1 MKHKAF
7 FIFMTALLIG
17 SPLYAQKYKIALIHS
32 YQEGYSGAGIVN
44 KLFVKGL
51 KDQQIDFQLRT
62 FYLDCEKYE
71 SVEEERRISE
81 FADSIRS
88 WGGDLIAVLD
98 DQATYSVM
106 ACGNPYVRQVPVV
119 FSGVNY
125 PNQELLAQYPNI
137 TGYIDKP
144 DYLTTCR
151 MIERIMGKVR
161 IHILNGRTVLDRLI
175 WKDLSEQCKGSEITL
190 HQWKRQEARP
200 DKLNIPISDKDDTEY
215 ESLHEKLNEYNQLDS
230 TVVVRLSSDSVAARD
245 LMWLS
250 SGVFKYSLFL
260 YTKRDYTTL
269 RIGSLFDNPGFET
282 INEGFGIKEYMLG
295 GYFAPIETQLSDMT
309 AGIKERLQGKIPV
322 PAVKQIAKQYLV
334 NWQAMKRYQIP
345 LESIP
350 PEYTIMYRPWREKY
364 ATPILILES
373 LLVFTLL
380 LGIAYLIYIYT
391 LEKGRK
397 KEALRNLRFEH
408 EALTLALEGG
418 NTYAWCFDGKT
429 AVLDQAFCELTNR
442 SQNLLG
448 IEEIAHYVHPDEQ
461 ARFRKNVS
469 NILYRQRRTAQYRCQ
484 FNDTG
489 YQWWE
494 FRYSVLQNNEQNP
507 IITGLLVNIQE
518 IKDKEEELIR
528 ARKLAEQAELKQSFL
543 ANMSHEIR
551 TPLNAIVGFSNLLTT
566 EKNISEEEK
575 KEFASIIDNNTRL
588 LLKLVN
594 DVLELSRIES
604 GNMSFHCEDCSAHH
618 FAETVYQTHQVII
631 LPPVEFI
638 KEFPDEDVTI
648 HIDRM
653 RLTQVITNFLG
664 NAKKFTSQGHIK
676 LGYFCDKEKKEIH
689 FFVEDTGAG
698 IPKEELQMIFE
709 RFYKRNEFVQGGR
722 AGTRHQQG
730 HCRKNE
736 RTHRCAIRGEQGQ
749 PFHRRTALSVILFL
763 CRLFRQGELQDQI
776 RQHTR
781 QHRSQYDPH
790 LCLRQQHRRIPEREV
805 GYEQRNRKTDTS
817 QKTDTC
823 QVHPGHAFQQ
833 SGEPHLYH
841 QPGKEINAGKLTRQ
855 QSRQHRPGS
864 HPHFQTAMIRR
875 ERDTRIGKGEQGK
888 NNIIHHSM
896 QTVFQ

>member
-215 ESLHEKLNEYNQLDS
+215 ESLYEKLNEYNQLDS

-250 SGVFKYSLFL
+250 SGVFQYSLFL

-469 NILYRQRRTAQYRCQ
+469 NILHRQRRTAQYRCQ

-551 TPLNAIVGFSNLLTT
+551 TPLNAIIGFANLVTCDDVPFSETERQEYSRLISANGDQLLRLISDILDLSKIESNTMEFCFGDQSLHTLLSDIYQSQLLTMPPQV
-566 EKNISEEEK
+566 EL
-575 KEFASIIDNNTRL
+575 R
-588 LLKLVN
+588 
-594 DVLELSRIES
+594 LELPQADTTIRTDASRLK
-604 GNMSFHCEDCSAHH
+604 
-618 FAETVYQTHQVII
+618 QVINNLI
-631 LPPVEFI
+631 
-638 KEFPDEDVTI
+638 
-648 HIDRM
+648 
-653 RLTQVITNFLG
+653 N
-664 NAKKFTSQGHIK
+664 NAAKFTDRGSITF
-676 LGYFCDKEKKEIH
+676 GYRTDEGAGEVEL
-689 FFVEDTGAG
+689 FVRDTGKG
-698 IPKEELQMIFE
+698 ISQEHVGRIFE
-709 RFYKRNEFVQGGR
+709 RFYKTDSNAKGVGLGLSICRTIIEILGGDISVVS
-722 AGTRHQQG
+722 APGKGT
-730 HCRKNE
+730 CFK
-736 RTHRCAIRGEQGQ
+736 I
-749 PFHRRTALSVILFL
+749 
-763 CRLFRQGELQDQI
+763 
-776 RQHTR
+776 
-781 QHRSQYDPH
+781 
-790 LCLRQQHRRIPEREV
+790 
-805 GYEQRNRKTDTS
+805 
-817 QKTDTC
+817 
-823 QVHPGHAFQQ
+823 VHPVHRTETAA
-833 SGEPHLYH
+833 ET
-841 QPGKEINAGKLTRQ
+841 AGAYR
-855 QSRQHRPGS
+855 
-864 HPHFQTAMIRR
+864 
-875 ERDTRIGKGEQGK
+875 
-888 NNIIHHSM
+888 
-896 QTVFQ
+896 

>member
-106 ACGNPYVRQVPVV
+106 ACGNPYIRQVPVV

-215 ESLHEKLNEYNQLDS
+215 ESLYEKLNEYNQLDS

-250 SGVFKYSLFL
+250 SGVFQYSLFL

-429 AVLDQAFCELTNR
+429 AVLDQAFCELTNS

-469 NILYRQRRTAQYRCQ
+469 NILHRQRRTAQYRCQ

-551 TPLNAIVGFSNLLTT
+551 TPLNAIIGFANLLTCDDVPFSET
-566 EKNISEEEK
+566 ERQEYSRLITANGDQLLRLISDILDLSKIESNTM
-575 KEFASIIDNNTRL
+575 EFCFGEHSLHTL
-588 LLKLVN
+588 LSDIYQSQLLTMPPQVELR
-594 DVLELSRIES
+594 LELPQADTTIRTDASRLK
-604 GNMSFHCEDCSAHH
+604 
-618 FAETVYQTHQVII
+618 QVVNNLI
-631 LPPVEFI
+631 
-638 KEFPDEDVTI
+638 
-648 HIDRM
+648 
-653 RLTQVITNFLG
+653 N
-664 NAKKFTSQGHIK
+664 NAAKFTDKGNITF
-676 LGYFCDKEKKEIH
+676 GYRTADGAGEVEL
-689 FFVEDTGAG
+689 FVRDTGKG
-698 IPKEELQMIFE
+698 ISQEHLSRIFE
-709 RFYKRNEFVQGGR
+709 RFYKADSYVKGVGLGLSICRTITELLGGEISVVS
-722 AGTRHQQG
+722 APGEGTCFKIVH
-730 HCRKNE
+730 
-736 RTHRCAIRGEQGQ
+736 
-749 PFHRRTALSVILFL
+749 PVRRTETAA
-763 CRLFRQGELQDQI
+763 E
-776 RQHTR
+776 T
-781 QHRSQYDPH
+781 
-790 LCLRQQHRRIPEREV
+790 
-805 GYEQRNRKTDTS
+805 
-817 QKTDTC
+817 
-823 QVHPGHAFQQ
+823 
-833 SGEPHLYH
+833 
-841 QPGKEINAGKLTRQ
+841 AGAYR
-855 QSRQHRPGS
+855 
-864 HPHFQTAMIRR
+864 
-875 ERDTRIGKGEQGK
+875 
-888 NNIIHHSM
+888 
-896 QTVFQ
+896 

>member
-7 FIFMTALLIG
+7 FIFMTALFIG

-215 ESLHEKLNEYNQLDS
+215 ESLYEKLNEYNQLDS

-250 SGVFKYSLFL
+250 SGVFQYSLFL

-429 AVLDQAFCELTNR
+429 AVLDQAFCELTNS

-469 NILYRQRRTAQYRCQ
+469 NILHRQRRTAQYRCQ

-551 TPLNAIVGFSNLLTT
+551 TPLNAIIGFANLVTCDDVPFSETERQEYSRLISANGDQLLRLISDILDLSKIESNTMEFCFGDQSLHTLLSDIYQSQLLTMPPQV
-566 EKNISEEEK
+566 EL
-575 KEFASIIDNNTRL
+575 R
-588 LLKLVN
+588 
-594 DVLELSRIES
+594 LELPQADTTIRTDASRLK
-604 GNMSFHCEDCSAHH
+604 
-618 FAETVYQTHQVII
+618 QVINNLI
-631 LPPVEFI
+631 
-638 KEFPDEDVTI
+638 
-648 HIDRM
+648 
-653 RLTQVITNFLG
+653 N
-664 NAKKFTSQGHIK
+664 NAAKFTDRGSITF
-676 LGYFCDKEKKEIH
+676 GYRTDEGAGEVEL
-689 FFVEDTGAG
+689 FVRDTGKG
-698 IPKEELQMIFE
+698 ISQEHVGRIFE
-709 RFYKRNEFVQGGR
+709 RFYKTDSNAKGVGLGLSICRTIIEILGGDISVVS
-722 AGTRHQQG
+722 APGKGTCFKIVH
-730 HCRKNE
+730 
-736 RTHRCAIRGEQGQ
+736 
-749 PFHRRTALSVILFL
+749 PVRRTETAA
-763 CRLFRQGELQDQI
+763 E
-776 RQHTR
+776 T
-781 QHRSQYDPH
+781 
-790 LCLRQQHRRIPEREV
+790 
-805 GYEQRNRKTDTS
+805 
-817 QKTDTC
+817 
-823 QVHPGHAFQQ
+823 
-833 SGEPHLYH
+833 
-841 QPGKEINAGKLTRQ
+841 AGAYR
-855 QSRQHRPGS
+855 
-864 HPHFQTAMIRR
+864 
-875 ERDTRIGKGEQGK
+875 
-888 NNIIHHSM
+888 
-896 QTVFQ
+896 

>member
-1 MKHKAF
+1 
-7 FIFMTALLIG
+7 
-17 SPLYAQKYKIALIHS
+17 
-32 YQEGYSGAGIVN
+32 
-44 KLFVKGL
+44 
-51 KDQQIDFQLRT
+51 
-62 FYLDCEKYE
+62 
-71 SVEEERRISE
+71 
-81 FADSIRS
+81 
-88 WGGDLIAVLD
+88 
-98 DQATYSVM
+98 M

-215 ESLHEKLNEYNQLDS
+215 ESLYEKLNEYNQLDS

-250 SGVFKYSLFL
+250 SGVFQYSLFL

-345 LESIP
+345 TESIP

-551 TPLNAIVGFSNLLTT
+551 TPLNAIVGFSELLASASTD
-566 EKNISEEEK
+566 EEK
-575 KEFASIIDNNTRL
+575 TQFLEIVQSNNEMLQQLIADILDLSKIEAGTLEFVFS
-588 LLKLVN
+588 
-594 DVLELSRIES
+594 DVDINQMMFDLEQQ
-604 GNMSFHCEDCSAHH
+604 F
-618 FAETVYQTHQVII
+618 
-631 LPPVEFI
+631 
-638 KEFPDEDVTI
+638 
-648 HIDRM
+648 RM
-653 RLTQVITNFLG
+653 RVAELGSGVQIVREASEKEYTMHTDRNRLAQVVSNFMTNAL
-664 NAKKFTSQGHIK
+664 KFTQEGSIT
-676 LGYFCDKEKKEIH
+676 LGFRPYEEGLYFYVK
-689 FFVEDTGAG
+689 DTGTG
-698 IPKEELQMIFE
+698 IPQEKLPHVFE
-709 RFYKRNEFVQGGR
+709 RFVKLKQEKNGTGLGLSICQTIVRKLGGEIGVESEEG
-722 AGTRHQQG
+722 AGSTFWFTLPWEPATG
-730 HCRKNE
+730 PK
-736 RTHRCAIRGEQGQ
+736 
-749 PFHRRTALSVILFL
+749 LV
-763 CRLFRQGELQDQI
+763 
-776 RQHTR
+776 
-781 QHRSQYDPH
+781 
-790 LCLRQQHRRIPEREV
+790 REK
-805 GYEQRNRKTDTS
+805 ENR
-817 QKTDTC
+817 
-823 QVHPGHAFQQ
+823 
-833 SGEPHLYH
+833 
-841 QPGKEINAGKLTRQ
+841 
-855 QSRQHRPGS
+855 
-864 HPHFQTAMIRR
+864 
-875 ERDTRIGKGEQGK
+875 
-888 NNIIHHSM
+888 
-896 QTVFQ
+896 

>member
-51 KDQQIDFQLRT
+51 KDLQIDFQLLT

-71 SVEEERRISE
+71 SVEEEQRISE

-88 WGGDLIAVLD
+88 WEGDLIAVLD
-98 DQATYSVM
+98 DQATYSIM
-106 ACGNPYVRQVPVV
+106 ACGNPYVRQIPVV

-125 PNQELLAQYPNI
+125 PNQDLLAQYPNI

-190 HQWKRQEARP
+190 HQWKRQEALP
-200 DKLNIPISDKDDTEY
+200 GKLNIPISDKDDTEY
-215 ESLHEKLNEYNQLDS
+215 ESLYEKLNEYNQLDS

-250 SGVFKYSLFL
+250 SGVFQYSLFL

-322 PAVKQIAKQYLV
+322 PAVKQIAKQHLV

-345 LESIP
+345 TESIP

-380 LGIAYLIYIYT
+380 LGISYLIYIYT

-397 KEALRNLRFEH
+397 KEALRNLRLKH

-418 NTYAWCFDGKT
+418 KTYAWCFDGKT
-429 AVLDQAFCELTNR
+429 AVFDQAFCELTNR
-442 SQNLLG
+442 SQNLLE
-448 IEEIAHYVHPDEQ
+448 IKEIANYVHPGDQ
-461 ARFRKNVS
+461 AQFRKNVS
-469 NILYRQRRTAQYRCQ
+469 NILHRPRRTAQYRCK
-484 FNDTG
+484 FDDTG

-494 FRYSVLQNNEQNP
+494 FRYSVLQHYEQNP

-689 FFVEDTGAG
+689 IFVEDTGAG

-709 RFYKRNEFVQGGR
+709 RFYKRNEFVQGVGLGL
-722 AGTRHQQG
+722 AISKVIVEKMNG
-730 HCRKNE
+730 HIDVQSEVNKGSR
-736 RTHRCAIRGEQGQ
+736 
-749 PFHRRTALSVILFL
+749 FTAVLPYL
-763 CRLFRQGELQDQI
+763 
-776 RQHTR
+776 
-781 QHRSQYDPH
+781 
-790 LCLRQQHRRIPEREV
+790 
-805 GYEQRNRKTDTS
+805 
-817 QKTDTC
+817 
-823 QVHPGHAFQQ
+823 
-833 SGEPHLYH
+833 
-841 QPGKEINAGKLTRQ
+841 
-855 QSRQHRPGS
+855 
-864 HPHFQTAMIRR
+864 
-875 ERDTRIGKGEQGK
+875 
-888 NNIIHHSM
+888 
-896 QTVFQ
+896 

>member
-215 ESLHEKLNEYNQLDS
+215 ESLYEKLNEYNQLDS

-250 SGVFKYSLFL
+250 SGVFQYSLFL

-469 NILYRQRRTAQYRCQ
+469 NILHRQRRTAQYRCQ

-551 TPLNAIVGFSNLLTT
+551 TPLNAIIGFANLVTCDDVPFSETERQEYSRLISANGDQLLRLISDILDLSKIESNTMEFCFGDQSLHTLLSDIYQSQLLTMPPQV
-566 EKNISEEEK
+566 EL
-575 KEFASIIDNNTRL
+575 R
-588 LLKLVN
+588 
-594 DVLELSRIES
+594 LELPQADTTIRTDASRLK
-604 GNMSFHCEDCSAHH
+604 
-618 FAETVYQTHQVII
+618 QVINNLI
-631 LPPVEFI
+631 
-638 KEFPDEDVTI
+638 
-648 HIDRM
+648 
-653 RLTQVITNFLG
+653 N
-664 NAKKFTSQGHIK
+664 NAAKFTDRGSITF
-676 LGYFCDKEKKEIH
+676 GYRTDEGAGEVEL
-689 FFVEDTGAG
+689 FVRDTGKG
-698 IPKEELQMIFE
+698 ISQEHVGRIFE
-709 RFYKRNEFVQGGR
+709 RFYKTDSNAKGVGLGLSICRTIIEILGGDISVVS
-722 AGTRHQQG
+722 APGKGTCFKIVH
-730 HCRKNE
+730 
-736 RTHRCAIRGEQGQ
+736 
-749 PFHRRTALSVILFL
+749 PVRRTETAA
-763 CRLFRQGELQDQI
+763 E
-776 RQHTR
+776 T
-781 QHRSQYDPH
+781 
-790 LCLRQQHRRIPEREV
+790 
-805 GYEQRNRKTDTS
+805 
-817 QKTDTC
+817 
-823 QVHPGHAFQQ
+823 
-833 SGEPHLYH
+833 
-841 QPGKEINAGKLTRQ
+841 AGAYR
-855 QSRQHRPGS
+855 
-864 HPHFQTAMIRR
+864 
-875 ERDTRIGKGEQGK
+875 
-888 NNIIHHSM
+888 
-896 QTVFQ
+896 

>member
-215 ESLHEKLNEYNQLDS
+215 ESLYEKLNEYNQLDS

-250 SGVFKYSLFL
+250 SGVFQYSLFL

-429 AVLDQAFCELTNR
+429 AVLDQAFCELTNS

-461 ARFRKNVS
+461 ARFRK
-469 NILYRQRRTAQYRCQ
+469 
-484 FNDTG
+484 
-489 YQWWE
+489 
-494 FRYSVLQNNEQNP
+494 
-507 IITGLLVNIQE
+507 
-518 IKDKEEELIR
+518 K
-528 ARKLAEQAELKQSFL
+528 
-543 ANMSHEIR
+543 
-551 TPLNAIVGFSNLLTT
+551 
-566 EKNISEEEK
+566 
-575 KEFASIIDNNTRL
+575 
-588 LLKLVN
+588 
-594 DVLELSRIES
+594 RI
-604 GNMSFHCEDCSAHH
+604 
-618 FAETVYQTHQVII
+618 
-631 LPPVEFI
+631 
-638 KEFPDEDVTI
+638 
-648 HIDRM
+648 
-653 RLTQVITNFLG
+653 
-664 NAKKFTSQGHIK
+664 
-676 LGYFCDKEKKEIH
+676 
-689 FFVEDTGAG
+689 
-698 IPKEELQMIFE
+698 
-709 RFYKRNEFVQGGR
+709 
-722 AGTRHQQG
+722 
-730 HCRKNE
+730 
-736 RTHRCAIRGEQGQ
+736 
-749 PFHRRTALSVILFL
+749 
-763 CRLFRQGELQDQI
+763 
-776 RQHTR
+776 QHTTPATKNSPIPLPIQR
-781 QHRSQYDPH
+781 HRLPM
-790 LCLRQQHRRIPEREV
+790 V
-805 GYEQRNRKTDTS
+805 GIQIQR
-817 QKTDTC
+817 
-823 QVHPGHAFQQ
+823 VA
-833 SGEPHLYH
+833 E
-841 QPGKEINAGKLTRQ
+841 
-855 QSRQHRPGS
+855 
-864 HPHFQTAMIRR
+864 
-875 ERDTRIGKGEQGK
+875 
-888 NNIIHHSM
+888 
-896 QTVFQ
+896 

>member
-7 FIFMTALLIG
+7 FIFMTALFIG

-215 ESLHEKLNEYNQLDS
+215 ESLYEKLNEYNQLDS

-250 SGVFKYSLFL
+250 SGVFQYSLFL

-469 NILYRQRRTAQYRCQ
+469 NILHRQRRTAQYRCQ

-551 TPLNAIVGFSNLLTT
+551 TPLNAIIGFANLVTCDDVPFSETERQEYSRLISANGDQLLRLISDILDLSKIESNTMEFCFGDQSLHTLLSDIYQSQLLTMPPQV
-566 EKNISEEEK
+566 EL
-575 KEFASIIDNNTRL
+575 R
-588 LLKLVN
+588 
-594 DVLELSRIES
+594 LELPQADTTIRTDASRLK
-604 GNMSFHCEDCSAHH
+604 
-618 FAETVYQTHQVII
+618 QVINNLI
-631 LPPVEFI
+631 
-638 KEFPDEDVTI
+638 
-648 HIDRM
+648 
-653 RLTQVITNFLG
+653 N
-664 NAKKFTSQGHIK
+664 NAAKFTDRGSITF
-676 LGYFCDKEKKEIH
+676 GYRTDEGAGEVEL
-689 FFVEDTGAG
+689 FVRDTGKG
-698 IPKEELQMIFE
+698 ISQEHLSRIFE
-709 RFYKRNEFVQGGR
+709 RFYKADSYVKGVGLGLSICRTITELLGGEISVVS
-722 AGTRHQQG
+722 APGEGTCFKIVH
-730 HCRKNE
+730 
-736 RTHRCAIRGEQGQ
+736 
-749 PFHRRTALSVILFL
+749 PVRRTETAA
-763 CRLFRQGELQDQI
+763 E
-776 RQHTR
+776 T
-781 QHRSQYDPH
+781 
-790 LCLRQQHRRIPEREV
+790 
-805 GYEQRNRKTDTS
+805 
-817 QKTDTC
+817 
-823 QVHPGHAFQQ
+823 
-833 SGEPHLYH
+833 
-841 QPGKEINAGKLTRQ
+841 AGAYR
-855 QSRQHRPGS
+855 
-864 HPHFQTAMIRR
+864 
-875 ERDTRIGKGEQGK
+875 
-888 NNIIHHSM
+888 
-896 QTVFQ
+896 

>member
-709 RFYKRNEFVQGGR
+709 RFYKRNEFCTGGR